1 MDADARPR
9 RARELRGLA
18 LLALD
23 DPTETIESAL
33 DAAREGLEME
43 IAYLAEFTDDKQV
56 FHNLAGDLDTLD
68 IGQGEAMPLEDTYC
82 QRMCDGRIG
91 NVVTDVRSDPEL
103 APLALTKRAG
113 IGAYVGVPLRF
124 SDGRLYGT
132 FCCLSHAPNPDIG
145 QREVRF
151 MRVLAKIV
159 SGEIERQELHRQ
171 ADQLKD
177 DFVALVSHELRTP
190 LASIIA
196 NLEVLEDETEGLSD
210 DGRRFVG
217 VIDRNARRLLR
228 LVGQLLFV
236 AQLQAG
242 RMPAERAWVDVDR
255 VVADAVSL
263 ARAGAHA
270 KRIDLELDTEP
281 VGKLWA
287 DGDRIAQLCDN
298 LISNA
303 VKFTPEG
310 GRVHVRFGKAA
321 GQVRLEVEDSG
332 IGIPVREQSRLFER
346 FYRATEAAE
355 RQVAGAGLG
364 LWIAEAIV
372 RMHAGTIDIESEV
385 GAGTTFTV
393 ALPESTPEAGP
404 TNGHSAS
411 ARTPSTQSSS
421 GAAPALRAARRD
433 AGATSRQPPSSP
445 P

>member
-1 MDADARPR
+1 MDADARPH

-43 IAYLAEFTDDKQV
+43 IAYLAEFTDDEQV
-56 FHNLAGDLDTLD
+56 FHALTGDLDTLD

-91 NVVTDVRSDPEL
+91 NVVSDVRSDPEL
-103 APLALTKRAG
+103 ASLPLTKRAG

-145 QREVRF
+145 DREVRF

-196 NLEVLEDETEGLSD
+196 NLEVLEDETDGLSD
-210 DGRRFVG
+210 DGQRFVG

-242 RMPAERAWVDVDR
+242 RMPTERAWADVDR

-263 ARAGAHA
+263 ARAGADA
-270 KRIDLELDTEP
+270 KRIEFEFDAEQVGELW
-281 VGKLWA
+281 V

-310 GRVHVRFGKAA
+310 GRVQVRFGKAG

-332 IGIPVREQSRLFER
+332 IGIPVREQARLFER

-355 RQVAGAGLG
+355 RQVPGAGLG

-372 RMHAGTIDIESEV
+372 RMHGGTIEIESEV
-385 GAGTTFTV
+385 GEGTTFTV
-393 ALPESTPEAGP
+393 ALPVSTPQPSETA
-404 TNGHSAS
+404 TAQ
-411 ARTPSTQSSS
+411 AR
-421 GAAPALRAARRD
+421 
-433 AGATSRQPPSSP
+433 
-445 P
+445 